1 MKGLPDEIFDDKKT
15 IFGTSTLKQKRLALG
30 LAPVL
35 RVFQRLLYP
44 LHCMMVQFEQ
54 Y

>member
-15 IFGTSTLKQKRLALG
+15 IFGTSTLKQKRLAALSAWLG
-30 LAPVL
+30 TCFMSFSTLAL
-35 RVFQRLLYP
+35 SSSF
-44 LHCMMVQFEQ
+44 QFEQ